1 MRPWEYWSVPAAVVM
16 GCCGAAVGTLDA
28 GLGERG
34 RVPLSASGVPR
45 AVTTLSESCRTAF
58 SEARQAGRGSRY
70 RCIDPPTRT
79 LPSLDNL
86 GCRESCPAYQQIYEQ
101 VRAKDDV
108 SFKTPQSGPSNL
120 GSGNL
125 DSRQD
130 RSCLGPEVLREP
142 IRCDRYLQHLQ
153 MGATQHSVVRL
164 ALKAGKEHR
173 SCGCSP
179 AAEAQNQPL

>member
-1 MRPWEYWSVPAAVVM
+1 MTTRCWRLPLLVDRQPHHHPA
-16 GCCGAAVGTLDA
+16 GAG
-28 GLGERG
+28 GL
-34 RVPLSASGVPR
+34 VPR
-45 AVTTLSESCRTAF
+45 AVATLSERLVETDD
-58 SEARQAGRGSRY
+58 GRRPPWHLG
-70 RCIDPPTRT
+70 IAPPTRT

-130 RSCLGPEVLREP
+130 RSCLG
-142 IRCDRYLQHLQ
+142 
-153 MGATQHSVVRL
+153 
-164 ALKAGKEHR
+164 
-173 SCGCSP
+173 
-179 AAEAQNQPL
+179 